1 MQDNNLPANNG
12 DQSVENVKS
21 HDFTEIDL
29 KKIEEFKQDG
39 LPGIAT
45 LPDATA
51 LRMME
56 LYLAGKTYREISHL
70 TSKPKAMV
78 LYLSQ
83 KLSWYEKKVEYLR
96 DLEETMVRRTMEAK
110 LVGQDF
116 LLQIKQLFE
125 KKIGD
130 KIANYLRTG
139 DEKFANEI
147 DLKEI
152 DKYIKTFETLDKL
165 TEVRVRA
172 PKSDKPAAPAVGLNL
187 GDGVTIERVGDNKVE
202 VTPKQKTI
210 GDMLKQFADYRREE
224 NEKKE
229 KPNKNE

>member
-1 MQDNNLPANNG
+1 MSENENKAL
-12 DQSVENVKS
+12 DQVKT
-21 HDFTEIDL
+21 HDFTPFDL
-29 KKIEEFKQDG
+29 KKIQEFQDSG
-39 LPGIAT
+39 LPGVAN
-45 LPDATA
+45 LPESTA
-51 LRMME
+51 LTMME
-56 LYLAGKTYREISHL
+56 LYLAGKTYREISQV
-70 TSKPKAMV
+70 TNKPKALV

-83 KLSWYEKKVEYLR
+83 KLGWYEKKAEYLR
-96 DLEETMVRRTMEAK
+96 DLEETMIRRTMEAR

-125 KKIGD
+125 KKIGN
-130 KIANYLRTG
+130 KINNYLRTG
-139 DEKFANEI
+139 DESFANDI

-165 TEVRVRA
+165 TEARVRA

-210 GDMLKQFADYRREE
+210 GDMLRQLADLRREE

-229 KPNKNE
+229 ESKKVSN